1 MAYPGEGSDTPDG
14 EIELAD
20 DEIAEVLRALVQSDD
35 RVQCLD
41 LPHRRLWIK
50 RQGVKVLP
58 RFVTFQGVA
67 AALLRVAHLRPS
79 PRLAPHAMQAR
90 EVARM
95 RMFAASGFPVPSI
108 VFQSKTAMVMADVG
122 PTLAE
127 RLNALR
133 KSDPVGH
140 DALLVQAAD
149 ALGRIHAAGLSHG
162 RPHVRDFF
170 LCDGEVGF
178 MDFEEDPASVMPLE
192 MAQARDVFLYFL
204 IVASR
209 AMRPGETCPA
219 ALEAWLRHATN
230 ATQHEL
236 RSLTALASRILPL
249 IRLIGRVHMGSD
261 LRRFIMATEFLMKA
275 PLDRAESPN
284 TAKAG
289 QDG

>member
-1 MAYPGEGSDTPDG
+1 M
-14 EIELAD
+14 
-20 DEIAEVLRALVQSDD
+20 
-35 RVQCLD
+35 
-41 LPHRRLWIK
+41 
-50 RQGVKVLP
+50 
-58 RFVTFQGVA
+58 
-67 AALLRVAHLRPS
+67 
-79 PRLAPHAMQAR
+79 
-90 EVARM
+90 
-95 RMFAASGFPVPSI
+95 
-108 VFQSKTAMVMADVG
+108 
-122 PTLAE
+122 
-127 RLNALR
+127 
-133 KSDPVGH
+133 GH